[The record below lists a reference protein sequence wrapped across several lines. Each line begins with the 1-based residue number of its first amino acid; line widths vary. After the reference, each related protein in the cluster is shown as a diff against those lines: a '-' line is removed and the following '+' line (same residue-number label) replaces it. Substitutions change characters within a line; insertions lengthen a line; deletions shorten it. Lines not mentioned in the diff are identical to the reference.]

1 MTKTTAPDK
10 TPSPTPLISHQPDSQ
25 PNPTTMFLGAVM
37 DMSWRLAIVVL
48 IPIVGGFKVDEK
60 LKTSPI
66 FVIVGFLL
74 AMAGTGYVLWW
85 ASKQT
90 MDLSSPKGSK

>member
-1 MTKTTAPDK
+1 
-10 TPSPTPLISHQPDSQ
+10 
-25 PNPTTMFLGAVM
+25 MFLGAIM

-48 IPIVGGFKVDEK
+48 IPIVGGFKLDEK
-60 LKTSPI
+60 LHTSPW
-66 FVIVGFLL
+66 FVLVGFIL

-90 MDLSSPKGSK
+90 VNIPAGKGDNS